1 MVNRSPESWS
11 LLLIVNTR
19 RFYSNPVVNKCFSCG
34 NWSSCAAQLWHLFAC
49 TCENGDVGYCGKLT
63 GVRMSGLCAWK
74 EKGEDRSAHKMT
86 SQVHCAAG
94 PVSAKNICIL
104 LFCVLIVVHW
114 GLNVFKFIFSCLL
127 ITKIKQSKKVFT
139 ILKKSS
145 NNIYKSS

>member
-34 NWSSCAAQLWHLFAC
+34 NWSSCAAQLWHHFAC

-94 PVSAKNICIL
+94 LVSAKNICIL

-114 GLNVFKFIFSCLL
+114 GLNVFKLIFFLL
-127 ITKIKQSKKVFT
+127 AYYEDKAVQ
-139 ILKKSS
+139 KSF
-145 NNIYKSS
+145 YYFKEKL